1 MTSKEEHHLFMESL
15 RQTLPHHSFT
25 NSEKSLRESFF
36 CGDEKDDAEE
46 VFKQILEALS
56 EFDFPD
62 QYTAADEDNA

>member
-46 VFKQILEALS
+46 VLKQILEALS
-56 EFDFPD
+56 EFDFSD
-62 QYTAADEDNA
+62 QYTAAGGDNA